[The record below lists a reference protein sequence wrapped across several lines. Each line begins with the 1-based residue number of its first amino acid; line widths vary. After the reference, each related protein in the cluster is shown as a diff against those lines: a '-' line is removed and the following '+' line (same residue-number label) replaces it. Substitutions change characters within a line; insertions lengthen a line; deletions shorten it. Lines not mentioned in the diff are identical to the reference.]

1 MSNFTKKQ
9 LGKWEFI
16 FDELIFGIKFPLK
29 ESSSWFLGD
38 KHGIIAIFNNDEILY
53 VLGTQNISKTI
64 NNIVKGGNVGDFRKM
79 LSIVEFNLS
88 GNNIESKILKG
99 TLATKIDKKIS
110 SFSFS
115 ISQAPKQHLERLSEA
130 FNVVSDSTYG
140 GPTVKSNISI
150 DSLPS

>member
-64 NNIVKGGNVGDFRKM
+64 NNIVKGGNIGDFRKM
-79 LSIVEFNLS
+79 LAIVEFNLS
-88 GNNIESKILKG
+88 GNNIESKISKG
-99 TLATKIDKKIS
+99 TLSTKIDKKIS
-110 SFSFS
+110 GFSFS
-115 ISQAPKQHLERLSEA
+115 I
-130 FNVVSDSTYG
+130 
-140 GPTVKSNISI
+140 ISR
-150 DSLPS
+150 

>member
-64 NNIVKGGNVGDFRKM
+64 NNIVKGGNIGDFRKM
-79 LSIVEFNLS
+79 LAIVEFNLS
-88 GNNIESKILKG
+88 GNNIISRERQAIALFHSLTFVLFKCLKIFSFFS
-99 TLATKIDKKIS
+99 S
-110 SFSFS
+110 SFFPFWSCSFF
-115 ISQAPKQHLERLSEA
+115 I
-130 FNVVSDSTYG
+130 Y
-140 GPTVKSNISI
+140 
-150 DSLPS
+150 